1 MLKKLLFLIFPLIGF
16 SSAWGEI
23 SIQNDQQ
30 FFGDDGTLHI
40 VGEIQNSFNAPV
52 DQIEIQATLYSNG
65 MLIDTIKYSPMLNT
79 IMPEMK
85 NPFDVLIS
93 RDIASM
99 IDEYS
104 LKVNYEISEPKSQ
117 VIDIINSDFNRDKFD
132 NLVIT
137 GTVANKGEATAN
149 TIVVVAT
156 LYDKNGNVAAV
167 SKTHVEPDYLR
178 ANGESFFFVPI
189 PDKID
194 SNLIVDYSLVAESE
208 EYTAVPEFPFGS
220 LVLLTASVSV
230 YMVLTKYSSRI
241 ITNLV
246 SATNLK

>member
-1 MLKKLLFLIFPLIGF
+1 MKKLFLLVFPLIGF

-40 VGEIQNSFNAPV
+40 VGEIQNGFNAPIN
-52 DQIEIQATLYSNG
+52 QIEIQAMVYSEG
-65 MLIDTIKYSPMLNT
+65 VLLDTIKTTPMLNT
-79 IMPEMK
+79 VMPDMK
-85 NPFDVLIS
+85 NPFDILLP
-93 RDIASM
+93 RNIAS
-99 IDEYS
+99 IVDEYS
-104 LKVNYEISEPKSQ
+104 LNVSYEITQPKSQ
-117 VIDIINSDFNRDKFD
+117 VIDIIESEFTQDNFD
-132 NLVIT
+132 NLMIT
-137 GTVANKGEATAN
+137 GTVVNKGEITAN

-156 LYDKNGNVAAV
+156 LYDKTGNVAAV

-178 ANGESFFFVPI
+178 VNEESFFFVSV
-189 PDKID
+189 PDKTQ

-220 LVLLTASVSV
+220 MILLTTSLSAYVI
-230 YMVLTKYSSRI
+230 LTRYSSKVI
-241 ITNLV
+241 ANLV

>member
-65 MLIDTIKYSPMLNT
+65 ILVDTVKYSPMLNT

-117 VIDIINSDFNRDKFD
+117 VIDITDSDFNRDKFD